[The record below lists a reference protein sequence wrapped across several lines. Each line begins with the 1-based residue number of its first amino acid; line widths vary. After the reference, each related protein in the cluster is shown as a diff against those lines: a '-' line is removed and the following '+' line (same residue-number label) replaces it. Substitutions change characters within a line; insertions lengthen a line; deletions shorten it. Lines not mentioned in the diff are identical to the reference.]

1 MLLLPVDGH
10 LPGSSESAA
19 TALLGLKVP
28 KCLNEDYGNVP
39 NEDTYFIARNELLE
53 NLDFSY
59 KPRLSFRDVPEKQ
72 YVALF
77 SRDVKSMHRL

>member
-19 TALLGLKVP
+19 TALP